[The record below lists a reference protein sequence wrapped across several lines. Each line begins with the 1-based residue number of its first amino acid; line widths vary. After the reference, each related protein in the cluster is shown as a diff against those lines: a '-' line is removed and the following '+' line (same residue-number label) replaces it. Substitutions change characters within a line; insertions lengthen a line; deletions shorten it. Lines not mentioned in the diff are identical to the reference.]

1 MPSRKE
7 LMERLQ
13 RYLDEQMDPE
23 EKALFEKQLE
33 DDPELRRMLHLRR
46 ALARETAENG
56 DLRQAAKGLINRFVK
71 DLRRSKETGQRAFLT
86 FDSGL
91 LPSPVG
97 IRPAS
102 IDTRRLKYAADDIRL
117 EISIYPASPGSFE
130 VIGQVEGYP
139 PGVTLNITLA
149 RGRTLLRESANPFQ
163 VFHFA
168 RVPKG
173 DYALTVADPE
183 GRQVEFSLE
192 L

>member
-13 RYLDEQMDPE
+13 RYLEGQMEAD

-33 DDPELRRMLHLRR
+33 GDPELRRMLQLQR
-46 ALARETAENG
+46 ALARETAEGG
-56 DLRQAAKGLINRFVK
+56 DLRQAAKGLIDRFIK
-71 DLRRSKETGQRAFLT
+71 DLHRSKETGHRAFLT

-91 LPSPVG
+91 LPLPVG

-102 IDTRRLKYAADDIRL
+102 VDSRRLKYAADNIQL
-117 EISIYPASPGSFE
+117 EVSVYPASPGSFE

-139 PGVTLNITLA
+139 SGVTLNITLS
-149 RGRTLLRESANPFQ
+149 RGRTILRETANPFQ

-168 RVPKG
+168 RVPQG
-173 DYALTVADPE
+173 GYALTVADPD